1 MSPTDIATCLT
12 RSFADEEYL
21 ARLFHSIRH
30 LRRRIPDGK
39 TIFSLGARGMSF
51 ISTDWRSAA
60 GDGDYRRLVPNSRAQ
75 RMLASAALGCVALAC
90 GWTLWVNLAG
100 PHSDQIFS
108 DQVEVVGTRGD
119 KVVSARGDTVVSTRG
134 DKLVVSARSRVAAA
148 ATAVNNFV
156 SLFDPHYFSGSSPG
170 TFTRMAAL
178 QSDGAP
184 TAPAQVQPASQQ
196 AAAAPPS
203 ARSIVESA
211 TTPVPPLRL
220 VDPRNASARDS
231 ARANRAVAAA
241 TPEQQPTIFERLFGK
256 SSPLT
261 LAYAAP
267 DDGGLAAGSNIAAA
281 RYDSETAVY
290 DISAHVVYMPDGTRL
305 EAHSGYGPLLDDP
318 HHPEAKNRGVTP
330 PDLYDLTL
338 REAPFHGVRALRMIP
353 EDETKTFGRSGLLAH
368 TYMLGPNGDSNG
380 CVSFKNYDA
389 FLQAYLNH
397 GIKRLAVVTRLD

>member
-1 MSPTDIATCLT
+1 MSPTDIATCLA
-12 RSFADEEYL
+12 RSFADEGYL
-21 ARLFHSIRH
+21 ARFFHSIRH

-51 ISTDWRSAA
+51 ISTDWRSGA

-108 DQVEVVGTRGD
+108 DQVEVAGTRGD
-119 KVVSARGDTVVSTRG
+119 KVVSARDDSVVSTRG
-134 DKLVVSARSRVAAA
+134 DKLVASTARSRVAAA

-170 TFTRMAAL
+170 TFARTAAL
-178 QSDGAP
+178 QSDGPPAQPATQQAQTSSTTAP
-184 TAPAQVQPASQQ
+184 TT
-196 AAAAPPS
+196 
-203 ARSIVESA
+203 RSIVESA
-211 TTPVPPLRL
+211 ASPVPPLRL
-220 VDPRNASARDS
+220 TDNRNASV
-231 ARANRAVAAA
+231 RANRAAAA
-241 TPEQQPTIFERLFGK
+241 AVATPDQQPTIFERLFGK

-267 DDGGLAAGSNIAAA
+267 DDGGLAVGSNIASA
-281 RYDSETAVY
+281 RFDSETAVY

-305 EAHSGYGPLLDDP
+305 EAHSGYGSLLDDP

-338 REAPFHGVRALRMIP
+338 REAPFHGVRALRLNP
-353 EDETKTFGRSGLLAH
+353 VDESKVYGRSGLLAH
-368 TYMLGPNGDSNG
+368 TFMLGPNGDSNG
-380 CVSFKNYDA
+380 CVSFRNYDA
-389 FLQAYLNH
+389 FLQAYLKH
-397 GIKRLAVVTRLD
+397 QIKKLAVVARLD

>member
-1 MSPTDIATCLT
+1 
-12 RSFADEEYL
+12 
-21 ARLFHSIRH
+21 
-30 LRRRIPDGK
+30 
-39 TIFSLGARGMSF
+39 MSF
-51 ISTDWRSAA
+51 ISTDWRSGA

-108 DQVEVVGTRGD
+108 DQVEVAGTRGD
-119 KVVSARGDTVVSTRG
+119 KVVSARDDSVVSTRG
-134 DKLVVSARSRVAAA
+134 DKLVASTARSRVAAA

-170 TFTRMAAL
+170 TFARTAAL

-184 TAPAQVQPASQQ
+184 AQPATQQAQTSSTTAPTT
-196 AAAAPPS
+196 
-203 ARSIVESA
+203 RSIVESA
-211 TTPVPPLRL
+211 ASPVPPLRL
-220 VDPRNASARDS
+220 TDNRNASV
-231 ARANRAVAAA
+231 RANRAAAA
-241 TPEQQPTIFERLFGK
+241 AVATPDQQPTIFERLFGK

-267 DDGGLAAGSNIAAA
+267 DDGGLAVGSNIASA

-305 EAHSGYGPLLDDP
+305 EAHSGYGSLLDDP

-338 REAPFHGVRALRMIP
+338 REAPFHGVRALRLNP
-353 EDETKTFGRSGLLAH
+353 VDESKVYGRSGLLAH
-368 TYMLGPNGDSNG
+368 TFMLGPNGDSNG
-380 CVSFKNYDA
+380 CVSFRNYDA
-389 FLQAYLNH
+389 FLQAYLKH
-397 GIKRLAVVTRLD
+397 QIKKLAVVARLD